1 MAEVTAKMVKEL
13 REKTGAGMMDC
24 KKALVKVDGDLE
36 AAIDFL
42 REKGLS
48 SAAKKA
54 DRVAAEGTTYIEVK
68 GNEAVLLEVNAETD
82 FVAKNDAFKTLVKEL
97 ADHLLAVKPAS
108 VEEVL
113 ETTMDNGA
121 KVADH
126 ISSAIAT
133 IGEKI
138 TLRRFTVATKTDA
151 DAFGAYLHMGGRIGV
166 LAVVEGTT
174 NEDVAKDVA
183 MHIAALNPKY
193 ISHDQVSE
201 EETAHERKVLTEQA
215 LNEGK
220 PENIVAKMVEGRL
233 RKYFEEICVLDQ
245 AFVKNP
251 DQKVGDFVKAAGGTL
266 TSFVRY
272 EVGEG
277 IEKRED
283 NFAEEVMNQVKGN

>member
-1 MAEVTAKMVKEL
+1 MAITAKMVKEL

-24 KKALVKVDGDLE
+24 KKALVKVDGDME
-36 AAIDFL
+36 AAVDFL
-42 REKGLS
+42 REKGL
-48 SAAKKA
+48 AAAGKKA

-68 GNEAVLLEVNAETD
+68 GNDAVLLEVNAETD
-82 FVAKNDAFKTLVKEL
+82 FVAKNEAFQTLVKEL
-97 ADHLLAVKPAS
+97 ADLLLASKPAT
-108 VEEVL
+108 VEEAL
-113 ETTMDNGA
+113 ETKMDNGA
-121 KVADH
+121 KVSEH

-138 TLRRFTVATKTDA
+138 TLRRFTVASKTDA

-166 LAVVEGTT
+166 LAVLEGTT
-174 NEDVAKDVA
+174 DAEVAKDVA
-183 MHIAALNPKY
+183 MHVAALNPKY
-193 ISHDQVSE
+193 IAHDQVSE
-201 EETAHERKVLTEQA
+201 EEVAHERKVLTEQA

-251 DQKVGDFVKAAGGTL
+251 DQKVGDYVKAAGAKL

-283 NFAEEVMNQVKGN
+283 NFAEEVMSQVKGK

>member
-1 MAEVTAKMVKEL
+1 MAITAKMVKEL

-24 KKALVKVDGDLE
+24 KKALVKVDGDME
-36 AAIDFL
+36 AAVDFL
-42 REKGLS
+42 REKGL
-48 SAAKKA
+48 AAAGKKA
-54 DRVAAEGTTYIEVK
+54 DRVAAEGTTYIEEK
-68 GNEAVLLEVNAETD
+68 GNDAVLLEVNAETD
-82 FVAKNDAFKTLVKEL
+82 FVAKNEAFQTLVKEL
-97 ADHLLAVKPAS
+97 ADHLLATKPAT
-108 VEEVL
+108 VEEAL
-113 ETTMDNGA
+113 ETKMSNGA
-121 KVADH
+121 KVSEH

-138 TLRRFTVATKTDA
+138 TLRRFTLASKTDA

-166 LAVVEGTT
+166 LAVLEGTT
-174 NEDVAKDVA
+174 DAEVAKDVA
-183 MHIAALNPKY
+183 MHVAALNPKY
-193 ISHDQVSE
+193 IAHDQVSE
-201 EETAHERKVLTEQA
+201 EEVAHERKVLTEQA

-251 DQKVGDFVKAAGGTL
+251 DQKVGDYVKAAGAKL

-283 NFAEEVMNQVKGN
+283 NFAEEVMSQVKGN